1 MIDTPAAIKG
11 LKTSCNGPGIRGSRD
26 FFKKNIPLGP
36 DVPKPPRSA
45 NTYHHY
51 STLAFSTQLI
61 LKISFYGF
69 PWNWWWHHH
78 WLWRVTQC
86 VSEIS
91 VSARPVYLSFRV
103 KTRRVC
109 FHPKLCILW
118 PNPHSSPCTHSFQ
131 SFSLL
136 LLPIFASFAEHQEGG
151 GGGVGGGGVSIC
163 WLWKSRFCLCLF

>member
-1 MIDTPAAIKG
+1 M
-11 LKTSCNGPGIRGSRD
+11 
-26 FFKKNIPLGP
+26 
-36 DVPKPPRSA
+36 
-45 NTYHHY
+45 
-51 STLAFSTQLI
+51 
-61 LKISFYGF
+61 
-69 PWNWWWHHH
+69 
-78 WLWRVTQC
+78 TQC

-151 GGGVGGGGVSIC
+151 GGGVGGGGVLIC
-163 WLWKSRFCLCLF
+163 

>member
-1 MIDTPAAIKG
+1 M
-11 LKTSCNGPGIRGSRD
+11 
-26 FFKKNIPLGP
+26 
-36 DVPKPPRSA
+36 
-45 NTYHHY
+45 
-51 STLAFSTQLI
+51 
-61 LKISFYGF
+61 
-69 PWNWWWHHH
+69 
-78 WLWRVTQC
+78 
-86 VSEIS
+86 SEIS

-151 GGGVGGGGVSIC
+151 GGGVKGGGRVNLLIMKKPLLSLFVLAVSDSDLNC
-163 WLWKSRFCLCLF
+163 RRFRYTSEQVGMGEEERE